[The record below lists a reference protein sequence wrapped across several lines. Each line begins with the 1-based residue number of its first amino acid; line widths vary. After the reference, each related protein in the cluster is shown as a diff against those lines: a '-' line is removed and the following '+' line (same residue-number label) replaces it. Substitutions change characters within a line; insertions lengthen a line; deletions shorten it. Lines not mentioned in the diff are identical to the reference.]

1 MESEFTM
8 WGVVSHGGIFLT
20 KKDIKLTRKI
30 IIRNNPQ
37 ESFICISCGKA
48 VTPLKYG
55 GQHRNHCPNCLCSY
69 HIDIIQGDRRS
80 SCRRIMKPIGIH
92 VQKNKEWSII
102 HKCSQCRTIRINRIA
117 SDDNELLLLALA
129 AEPLMS
135 LPFPSKKIIS
145 TLHRL
150 SIEEGKENEQLY

>member
-1 MESEFTM
+1 M
-8 WGVVSHGGIFLT
+8 
-20 KKDIKLTRKI
+20 TRKK

-37 ESFICISCGKA
+37 ESFICASCGKVVA
-48 VTPLKYG
+48 PLEYG
-55 GQHRNHCPNCLCSY
+55 GRHRNHCPHCLSSY
-69 HIDIIQGDRRS
+69 HVDIIPGDRRS
-80 SCRRIMKPIGIH
+80 SCHSIMKPIGIH

-102 HKCSQCRTIRINRIA
+102 HRCSQCKTIRINRIA
-117 SDDNELLLLALA
+117 SDDNELLLLTIA

-150 SIEEGKENEQLY
+150 SLEKGKEDEQLY